1 MIAFIPFK
9 NKYILMKKY
18 TYILV
23 LAVVATTVMSC
34 KKFLNIVPVDNLSG
48 NNFWQTKADVEGF
61 TNGLYAR
68 FRAKVGQ
75 GSGFAQVADLRSAPL
90 VSVSAGNYVGWMST
104 NNLRSLSGDGQWTSN
119 YNFRTNTRW
128 KEFFDVVAAANIL
141 YAKIDEVPTAALS
154 DTERKQY
161 KAEAVFMRNI
171 SYFMMVRLF
180 GDVPYYTTAF
190 SNEKLPRTPMVTVLR
205 NCIADMEAVKNDL
218 PWTYSDPSMVGV
230 RAMRGGAIALL
241 MHMNMWAAGFDQ
253 VEANKTAY
261 YDAVISL
268 GRQLETSTDYQ
279 LLPYSNDQYKLIFKG
294 RTRESLFEVFQN
306 ANNGEKLSEF
316 SNLGYLLSHYPL
328 KGTVTS
334 TNSLAYYDKEWM
346 DKIYSDGIADGRK
359 DAWFENRT
367 VNNGTF
373 QFKKFANVYAEGLN
387 IKNDDDIIIFRLSD
401 AYLLAAEA
409 NANRDAEAEA
419 KRYLN
424 KVRDRANASTIT
436 STGETLK
443 DDIYYE
449 RVREL
454 MGEGHYFYDL
464 VRTKRITDTKFCK
477 NPIAVT
483 DFNNGAWTWQ
493 IDATALVNNP
503 NMTLNNFWR

>member
-1 MIAFIPFK
+1 
-9 NKYILMKKY
+9 MKKY
-18 TYILV
+18 TYILI
-23 LAVVATTVMSC
+23 LAVVATTIVSC

-48 NNFWQTKADVEGF
+48 NNFWQTKTDVEGF

-68 FRAKVGQ
+68 FRGKVGQ
-75 GSGFAQVADLRSAPL
+75 GSGFSQVADLRSAPL
-90 VSVSAGNYVGWMST
+90 ISSGAGNYINLMST
-104 NNLRSLSGDGQWTSN
+104 NNLRSLSADGQWTGG

-141 YAKIDEVPTAALS
+141 YAKIDEVPAGVLS

-161 KAEAVFMRNI
+161 KAEAVFMRNL

-180 GDVPYYTTAF
+180 GDVPYYTSAF
-190 SNEKLPRTPMVTVLR
+190 SEERLPRTPMVTVLR
-205 NCIADMEAVKNDL
+205 NCIADMDAVKGDL
-218 PWTYSDPSMVGV
+218 PWTYSDPSLIGV
-230 RAMRGGAIALL
+230 RAMRGSAIALL

-253 VEANKTAY
+253 AEANRNNY

-268 GRQLETSTDYQ
+268 GKELETSTDYR
-279 LLPYSNDQYKLIFKG
+279 LLPYDNEQYKVIFKG
-294 RTRESLFEVFQN
+294 RTKESLFEVFQN
-306 ANNGEKLSEF
+306 ANNGEKLSQY
-316 SNLGYLLSHYPL
+316 SNVGFLLSHYPL
-328 KGTVTS
+328 KGSVNT
-334 TNSLAYYDKEWM
+334 TNSLAYYEKEWM
-346 DKIYSDGIADGRK
+346 DKIYSEGAPDGRK

-387 IKNDDDIIIFRLSD
+387 ILNDDNVIIFRLSD

-409 NANRDAEAEA
+409 NANRDSEGEA

-424 KVRDRANASTIT
+424 MVRDRANATVIT
-436 STGETLK
+436 STGANLK

-464 VRTKRITDTKFCK
+464 VRTKKITESKYAK
-477 NPIAVT
+477 NPISVT
-483 DFNNGAWTWQ
+483 DFNAGAWTWP
-493 IDATALVNNP
+493 IDPVALVNNP
-503 NMTLNNFWR
+503 NMTLNNYWR

>member
-1 MIAFIPFK
+1 M
-9 NKYILMKKY
+9 LS
-18 TYILV
+18 
-23 LAVVATTVMSC
+23 VVTLTTISC

-75 GSGFAQVADLRSAPL
+75 GSGFAQVADMRCAPL
-90 VSVSAGNYVGWMST
+90 INVSAGNYVSLMST
-104 NNLRSLSGDGQWTSN
+104 NNLTALSADGQWTAN
-119 YNFRTNTRW
+119 YVFRTNTRW

-141 YAKIDEVPTAALS
+141 YTKIDDVPAGVLS
-154 DTERKQY
+154 ENERKRY
-161 KAEAVFMRNI
+161 KAEAVFMRNL

-180 GDVPYYTTAF
+180 GDVPYYTTGF
-190 SNEKLPRTPMVTVLR
+190 SEAKLPRTPMVTVLR
-205 NCIADMEAVKNDL
+205 NCIADMKAVKDDL
-218 PWTYSDPSMVGV
+218 PWTYADPSMVGV
-230 RAMRGGAIALL
+230 RAMRGGAIALM

-253 VEANKTAY
+253 SEDNKKAY
-261 YDAVISL
+261 YDAVIEL
-268 GRQLETSTDYQ
+268 GKEIESSTDYR
-279 LLPYSNDQYKLIFKG
+279 LLPYENDQYKAIFKG
-294 RTRESLFEVFQN
+294 RTKESLFEVYQN
-306 ANNGEKLSEF
+306 ANNGEKLSAF

-328 KGTVTS
+328 KGTVTN
-334 TNSLAYYDKEWM
+334 TNSLAYYDREWLN
-346 DKIYSDGIADGRK
+346 KIYNDGAPDGRK
-359 DAWFENRT
+359 EAWFENRT

-387 IKNDDDIIIFRLSD
+387 ILNDDDIIIFRLSD

-409 NANRDAEAEA
+409 NANRDSDIEA

-424 KVRDRANASTIT
+424 LVRLRANATPIT
-436 STGETLK
+436 STGDNLK

-464 VRTKRITDTKFCK
+464 VRTKRITDGNFCK
-477 NPIAVT
+477 NPMTVT
-483 DFNNGAWTWQ
+483 DFNAGAWTWP
-493 IDATALVNNP
+493 IDVVALTNNP

>member
-1 MIAFIPFK
+1 MMMI
-9 NKYILMKKY
+9 MKKY
-18 TYILV
+18 TYILM
-23 LAVVATTVMSC
+23 LAVVATATLSC

-61 TNGLYAR
+61 TNGLYAK

-75 GSGFAQVADLRSAPL
+75 GSGFGQVADLRSAPMI
-90 VSVSAGNYVGWMST
+90 SVSAGNFVSYLSN
-104 NNLRSLSGDGQWTSN
+104 NNLRTLSLDANWTSG
-119 YNFRTNTRW
+119 YVFRTNTRW

-141 YAKIDEVPTAALS
+141 YAKIDDVPAGALS
-154 DTERKQY
+154 ESDRKRY
-161 KAEAVFMRNI
+161 KAEAVFMRNL

-180 GDVPYYTTAF
+180 GDVPYYTTGF
-190 SNEKLPRTPMVTVLR
+190 SEEKLPRTPMVTVLR
-205 NCIADMEAVKNDL
+205 KCIADMEAVKGDL
-218 PWTYSDPSMVGV
+218 PWTYADPAMVGV

-253 VEANKTAY
+253 VENNKTAY
-261 YDAVISL
+261 YDAVIAL
-268 GRQLETSTDYQ
+268 GKELETSTDYN
-279 LLPYSNDQYKLIFKG
+279 LLPYDNDQYKTIFKG
-294 RTRESLFEVFQN
+294 RTKESLFEVFQN
-306 ANNGEKLSEF
+306 ANNGEKLSAY

-328 KGTVTS
+328 KGTVT
-334 TNSLAYYDKEWM
+334 TANSLAYYDKEWLN
-346 DKIYSDGIADGRK
+346 KVYSDGIPDGRK

-373 QFKKFANVYAEGLN
+373 QFKKFANVYAQGLN
-387 IKNDDDIIIFRLSD
+387 ILNDDDMIIFRLSD

-409 NANRDAEAEA
+409 NANRDSDIEA

-424 KVRDRANASTIT
+424 KVRSRANAATIT
-436 STGETLK
+436 STGDILK

-464 VRTKRITDTKFCK
+464 VRTKRITNSTYCK
-477 NPIAVT
+477 TPISVS
-483 DFNNGAWTWQ
+483 DFNAGAWTWP
-493 IDATALVNNP
+493 IDPVALNNNP
-503 NMTLNNFWR
+503 SMTLNNFWR